1 MAGLIDDN
9 QEHILEE
16 AVQRF
21 VDTQLRGQK
30 PDIDEFVKQYP
41 EFEHQLRRRIRNLQ
55 KINALFDSL
64 THADKEELPQTA
76 SIVGLALAPGSR
88 IGRFRIEQELGRGGM
103 GVVYLAHD
111 TKLDRPVAI
120 KSIPPELLGKSTAK
134 TRFWREA
141 KLLASLNHPNIAVI
155 HEIIEQEES
164 ASYLV
169 LEYVPGQ
176 TLTERIARQ
185 PLKLQEVLLISRQ
198 IAEAVSTAHDKGI
211 IHRDLKPGN
220 IKLTP
225 DGRVK
230 VLDFGLA
237 KPAGGEAASRD
248 STVTQ
253 PGSVIGTP
261 AYMSPEQIRGKATD
275 HRTDIWS
282 FGCMLYEMLTGER
295 PFEGETVSDTVAH
308 ILERE
313 PDWQALPQETPAN
326 IRVLLRRCLEKDPHR
341 RLLNI
346 TDAAIEINETL
357 SKPPTGPPVAIP
369 AKLRRV
375 AMIIGVVTIIV
386 LSAIAVWFIL
396 KQQTQPSSKEIRL
409 VILPFENLGSAEG
422 EYFADSI
429 TDQITSHLAP
439 VRGLSVLSPRT
450 AAQYKKG
457 EKDVRA
463 IGKELGVDY
472 ILEGTV
478 QPERPS
484 DATSGIRVMPR
495 LIRASEDRLVL
506 APIYPI
512 YNEDMN
518 ELLRVQSDLAQQVV
532 QALDVALL
540 EPERQAL
547 RSRPTENTEAHKYY
561 LRGND
566 YFHRSYDEDDW
577 KIAIQMYEKAV
588 ELDPTFALAYA
599 RLSMAHSWMY
609 WFYNHSDD
617 ARLTEA
623 KQAVDKAFQFNPDLP
638 EAYAALGRYYY
649 NHLDFDRALEQ
660 FAIARK
666 SLPNNSEILSLIGFA
681 QRRQGKFEQ
690 ALANIKRA
698 CELDPLSSNINLQ
711 VAATFMLLRK
721 YPEAERYCE
730 RAISLSPDL
739 AMPYFWKAGLYLL
752 WEGSTEK
759 AWMVFEQA
767 LQNIGSLEDHWIVFK
782 SVVLRVFDGD
792 YKEALDVLSSYELE
806 AFDTQFYFIPKAQ
819 LYAQIYG
826 LMENQQLEETYY
838 ESARSMLET
847 KIQQKPED
855 ARFHSSLGI
864 TYAGLGLEDDAIRE
878 GKLAVEL
885 LPPSKEAWRGCYRV
899 EDLARIYV
907 MVGEFD
913 AAIDQLE
920 FLLYVPAE
928 MSVPLLRLDPAWDP
942 LRDHRRFKRLLEGQK

>member
-357 SKPPTGPPVAIP
+357 SKP
-369 AKLRRV
+369 
-375 AMIIGVVTIIV
+375 
-386 LSAIAVWFIL
+386 
-396 KQQTQPSSKEIRL
+396 Q
-409 VILPFENLGSAEG
+409 
-422 EYFADSI
+422 
-429 TDQITSHLAP
+429 
-439 VRGLSVLSPRT
+439 
-450 AAQYKKG
+450 
-457 EKDVRA
+457 
-463 IGKELGVDY
+463 
-472 ILEGTV
+472 
-478 QPERPS
+478 
-484 DATSGIRVMPR
+484 
-495 LIRASEDRLVL
+495 
-506 APIYPI
+506 
-512 YNEDMN
+512 
-518 ELLRVQSDLAQQVV
+518 
-532 QALDVALL
+532 
-540 EPERQAL
+540 
-547 RSRPTENTEAHKYY
+547 
-561 LRGND
+561 
-566 YFHRSYDEDDW
+566 
-577 KIAIQMYEKAV
+577 
-588 ELDPTFALAYA
+588 
-599 RLSMAHSWMY
+599 
-609 WFYNHSDD
+609 
-617 ARLTEA
+617 
-623 KQAVDKAFQFNPDLP
+623 
-638 EAYAALGRYYY
+638 
-649 NHLDFDRALEQ
+649 
-660 FAIARK
+660 
-666 SLPNNSEILSLIGFA
+666 
-681 QRRQGKFEQ
+681 
-690 ALANIKRA
+690 
-698 CELDPLSSNINLQ
+698 
-711 VAATFMLLRK
+711 
-721 YPEAERYCE
+721 
-730 RAISLSPDL
+730 
-739 AMPYFWKAGLYLL
+739 
-752 WEGSTEK
+752 
-759 AWMVFEQA
+759 
-767 LQNIGSLEDHWIVFK
+767 
-782 SVVLRVFDGD
+782 
-792 YKEALDVLSSYELE
+792 
-806 AFDTQFYFIPKAQ
+806 
-819 LYAQIYG
+819 
-826 LMENQQLEETYY
+826 
-838 ESARSMLET
+838 
-847 KIQQKPED
+847 
-855 ARFHSSLGI
+855 
-864 TYAGLGLEDDAIRE
+864 
-878 GKLAVEL
+878 
-885 LPPSKEAWRGCYRV
+885 
-899 EDLARIYV
+899 
-907 MVGEFD
+907 
-913 AAIDQLE
+913 
-920 FLLYVPAE
+920 
-928 MSVPLLRLDPAWDP
+928 
-942 LRDHRRFKRLLEGQK
+942 